1 MEEVKEH
8 PYVIQCDAA
17 KPLIVDTFKFMY
29 DLDFLNPQAEEV
41 RLTAFFCSLSTSN
54 LPEPKPS
61 PNQNLLRPKPPS
73 SDFLVS

>member
-41 RLTAFFCSLSTSN
+41 IPSRILLIMLHFFSLCSDL
-54 LPEPKPS
+54 
-61 PNQNLLRPKPPS
+61 
-73 SDFLVS
+73 

>member
-8 PYVIQCDAA
+8 PYVIQCEAA

-41 RLTAFFCSLSTSN
+41 MLT
-54 LPEPKPS
+54 PP
-61 PNQNLLRPKPPS
+61 LLLQQQLIRAI
-73 SDFLVS
+73 

>member
-8 PYVIQCDAA
+8 PYVIQCEAA

-41 RLTAFFCSLSTSN
+41 MLT
-54 LPEPKPS
+54 PS
-61 PNQNLLRPKPPS
+61 ALQQQLIRAI
-73 SDFLVS
+73 

>member
-41 RLTAFFCSLSTSN
+41 ISCHPSYIHIFLT
-54 LPEPKPS
+54 
-61 PNQNLLRPKPPS
+61 LL
-73 SDFLVS
+73 

>member
-41 RLTAFFCSLSTSN
+41 IPSRILLIMLHFFLLCSDLY
-54 LPEPKPS
+54 PS
-61 PNQNLLRPKPPS
+61 
-73 SDFLVS
+73 

>member
-41 RLTAFFCSLSTSN
+41 IPFRSLSCYIHITYLFSFCID
-54 LPEPKPS
+54 LY
-61 PNQNLLRPKPPS
+61 S
-73 SDFLVS
+73 S